1 VNSSS
6 IPPSLAVVFGVID
19 ILEDLGVRYHL
30 GGSFA
35 SAIHG
40 VPRQTLDA
48 DLVVDLDAAMV
59 TRLVERLRDDFYV
72 DLDVARRAVRH
83 RSSFNAIHLASGF
96 KVDFFV
102 KGDGEYDEVELERSV
117 VTEISR
123 DPPRTARVK
132 TAEDTVL
139 RKLQWFRS
147 GGEVSDR
154 QWKDVLG
161 VMATVGAG
169 LDRGYLHTWAT
180 ELGVAD
186 LLDRAS
192 AEVGGG

>member
-1 VNSSS
+1 VTSPNV
-6 IPPSLAVVFGVID
+6 PPSLAVVFGVIG
-19 ILEDLGVRYHL
+19 ILDDLGVRYHL

-40 VPRQTLDA
+40 VPRQTMDV
-48 DLVVDLDAAMV
+48 DLVVDLGAATV
-59 TRLVERLRDDFYV
+59 ARLVERLRNDFYV
-72 DLDVARRAVRH
+72 DLDVAQDAVRN
-83 RSSFNAIHLASGF
+83 RSSFNAIHLSSGF

-102 KGDGEYDEVELERSV
+102 KGDGDYDEVELERSV
-117 VTEISR
+117 ITRISN

-161 VMATVGAG
+161 VMATVGAD
-169 LDRGYLHTWAT
+169 LDRDYLHRWAT
-180 ELGVAD
+180 KLDVVD

-192 AEVGGG
+192 AEVDRG

>member
-1 VNSSS
+1 VTPSSV
-6 IPPSLAVVFGVID
+6 PPSLAVVFQVID
-19 ILEDLGVRYHL
+19 ILDELGVRYHL

-35 SAIHG
+35 SAIYG
-40 VPRQTLDA
+40 VPRQTMDA
-48 DLVVDLDAAMV
+48 DLVVDLAAATA

-72 DLDVARRAVRH
+72 DLDVAQDAVRH
-83 RSSFNAIHLASGF
+83 RSSFNAVHLSSGF
-96 KVDFFV
+96 KIDFFV

-117 VTEISR
+117 VTEVSK

-154 QWKDVLG
+154 QWTDVLG

-180 ELGVAD
+180 KLGVVD

-192 AEVGGG
+192 AEVDGG